1 MERLVLLAGNVSAI
15 IGLLMCLTA
24 GAVRLLGDFHLSG
37 YSAMT
42 IFQAGTGLMVLAC
55 LAKLEILLARS
66 QH

>member
-1 MERLVLLAGNVSAI
+1 MERLVQLAGNVSAI

-42 IFQAGTGLMVLAC
+42 IFQAGTGLMVLGC
-55 LAKLEILLARS
+55 LAKLELLLIRS